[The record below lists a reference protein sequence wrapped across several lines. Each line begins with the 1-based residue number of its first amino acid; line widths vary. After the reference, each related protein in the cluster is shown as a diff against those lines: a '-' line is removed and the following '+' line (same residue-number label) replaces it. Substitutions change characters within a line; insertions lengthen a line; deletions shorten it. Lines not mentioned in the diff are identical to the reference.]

1 MLKKPFSICRGVG
14 AGLFGIAA
22 VAFVSPVAAKQLW
35 VSGHGANSGGCSYAN
50 PCRNIQYALNST
62 AADGDEI
69 GVMDSAEYGRI
80 SVTKSVSII
89 APPGVQAVVTADGVD
104 AIRVHGNGIQV
115 TLAGL
120 TVNVNG
126 ANGIVFAA
134 GARLSLDRIEIHGG
148 EISLSHTAPNG
159 ILAMSNS
166 ALIRGHYCFQAQS
179 ASAAAPAFAT
189 IVHSRAE
196 GCYLGFVSA
205 SNSNVAIAHSSA
217 AGLSSTTTSLCYGDF
232 VAAGGPGSST
242 MGLDDVVAT
251 TCYYGVASGA
261 FGGGTHTLTV
271 SNSVITNTNTPAIY
285 AGSSGMVTYGNNRSF
300 GNANAGFFGTP
311 ATTQ

>member
-1 MLKKPFSICRGVG
+1 MVHS
-14 AGLFGIAA
+14 LFRTCFAA
-22 VAFVSPVAAKQLW
+22 ATLLALSTVAFMTPSYAKQLW
-35 VSGHGANSGGCSYAN
+35 VSGHGSNSGGCSYAN
-50 PCRNIQYALNST
+50 PCRNVQYALNSV

-69 GVMDSAEYGRI
+69 GIMDSAEYGRI
-80 SVTKSVSII
+80 SVTKSVSIV
-89 APPGVQAVVTADGVD
+89 APAGVHAVVTADGVD
-104 AIRVHGNGIQV
+104 AIRVHGNGIRV

-134 GARLSLDRIEIHGG
+134 GARLSLDRIEVHGG
-148 EISLSHTAPNG
+148 AIGVSHTAPNG

-166 ALIRGHYCFQAQS
+166 TLVGGNQCFQAQS
-179 ASAAAPAFAT
+179 ASAATPAFAT

-196 GCYLGFVSA
+196 GCNQGFVA
-205 SNSNVAIAHSSA
+205 TSNSNVAIAHSSA
-217 AGLSSTTTSLCYGDF
+217 AGLGSTTTSLCYADF

-251 TCYYGVASGA
+251 TCYYGVASGPY
-261 FGGGTHTLTV
+261 GGGTNTLTV

-285 AGSSGMVTYGNNRSF
+285 AGGSSMVTYGNNRSF
-300 GNANAGFFGTP
+300 GNATAGFFGTP
-311 ATTQ
+311 AATQ